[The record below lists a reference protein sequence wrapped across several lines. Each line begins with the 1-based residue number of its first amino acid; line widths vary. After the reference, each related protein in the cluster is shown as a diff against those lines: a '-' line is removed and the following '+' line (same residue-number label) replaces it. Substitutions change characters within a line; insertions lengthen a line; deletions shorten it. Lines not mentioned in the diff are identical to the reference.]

1 VGAKMFELTMN
12 GQTRE
17 FETALEMQEWRE
29 RMMKPSKK
37 TRQVGNSH
45 KKPKPVKRGSMSAYL
60 NKMEAV
66 ETADWADDVK
76 RRELPK
82 PGRDLA
88 DKFKKR
94 K

>member
-1 VGAKMFELTMN
+1 MFELTMN
-12 GQTRE
+12 GQTRK
-17 FETALEMQEWRE
+17 FETAEEMQEWRE

-37 TRQVGNSH
+37 TRPF
-45 KKPKPVKRGSMSAYL
+45 KKPKQVKRGSISAYL
-60 NKMEAV
+60 NKMEAA

-76 RRELPK
+76 RREEAKLPK

-88 DKFKKR
+88 DKFKRR